1 MRDFIYLD
9 ERLVDQYL
17 AQVEDGLY
25 DDERERQGNTT
36 SRGLEAAMRAGPAH
50 AGAKRSKDSVTDID
64 RVRRQ
69 TPESRFNRLV
79 EHLNLTRVDD
89 STSQVYGLLNARA
102 MVEVECYV
110 DVPTIARVLAQGPE
124 LAGLADIA
132 TSIGETVD
140 DDTAEMIQGITAIAS
155 RSEGSV
161 IATGESREGEP
172 RFVFKLA
179 RPGIRVALD
188 DLEGEAV
195 VIGTVLKKWPEGES
209 HPLVN
214 VPGLSLLSRDER
226 RRMAREKGNEPQD
239 PSMTLPGP
247 GVTLNVLAI
256 FR

>member
-36 SRGLEAAMRAGPAH
+36 SRGVEAALRVGPAQ
-50 AGAKRSKDSVTDID
+50 AGGKRSKDSVADIE

-69 TPESRFNRLV
+69 TPESRFNRLF
-79 EHLNLTRVDD
+79 EHLDLIQVDD

-102 MVEVECYV
+102 MAEVECYV
-110 DVPTIARVLAQGPE
+110 DVPSVARALAQAPE
-124 LAGLADIA
+124 LAGIAEIA
-132 TSIGETVD
+132 TMFGETVD
-140 DDTAEMIQGITAIAS
+140 DDTAEAIQGITAIAN

-161 IATGESREGEP
+161 IATGETREDEA

-179 RPGIRVALD
+179 RHGIRVALD

-214 VPGLSLLSRDER
+214 VPGLNLLSRDER
-226 RRMAREKGNEPQD
+226 RRMAREKGSEPQD
-239 PSMTLPGP
+239 PAMMLPGP
-247 GVTLNVLAI
+247 GVTLNVVAI